1 MTGPELRT
9 ARLSLG
15 WSERH
20 AARLLGLDRKQLQRA
35 ESYPRPIPEHVAR
48 WLARVLRAAADAPAW
63 REAGE

>member
-1 MTGPELRT
+1 MTGAELKA

-15 WSERH
+15 WTERY

-63 REAGE
+63 REAAE